1 MIKIYL
7 KHKWTKF
14 KLLFI
19 YLVISN
25 SINKLDKK
33 INKRKNNIK
42 IALCTMAREEN
53 LYINEFIEYYL
64 KLGVDH
70 IFIYDDNQNNTEKII
85 DAVYKKF
92 IINVT
97 VYEAKKFNIE
107 NQSFAFTECYKN
119 NYNKFDWFLMLDID
133 EFLFIV
139 NNTLKGYLT
148 NKRFN
153 KCDFIKIN
161 WVYATDN
168 DLIYYDP
175 RPVFE
180 RFKPP
185 YIKSEFVKSIVRGNI
200 VGLKYMVHSPY
211 ISPKR
216 NITCNNIG
224 KKIYYKKMNFENIR
238 PINIKLAY
246 IIHFSEKSTEEFVKK
261 VKRGYKNWITTKFV
275 NDKPKVYFSH
285 NKVTLEKI
293 NYIEKELNIS
303 LTEYKNKIR
312 KTNNFIHYYNKIFN
326 FFK

>member
-1 MIKIYL
+1 
-7 KHKWTKF
+7 
-14 KLLFI
+14 
-19 YLVISN
+19 
-25 SINKLDKK
+25 
-33 INKRKNNIK
+33 
-42 IALCTMAREEN
+42 MAREEN

-185 YIKSEFVKSIVRGNI
+185 YIKSEFVKSIVRGDLSKTIFYPNKSSHVPDANVI
-200 VGLKYMVHSPY
+200 SCNSIGTIMTKYNPFNVRPHEYRYGALK
-211 ISPKR
+211 
-216 NITCNNIG
+216 
-224 KKIYYKKMNFENIR
+224 
-238 PINIKLAY
+238 
-246 IIHFSEKSTEEFVKK
+246 HFATKSAEEFVGKIKK
-261 VKRGYKNWITTKFV
+261 GTNRNLYQEPVGRLR
-275 NDKPKVYFSH
+275 VYFRI
-285 NKVTLEKI
+285 NKFTEEKLKFFEE
-293 NYIEKELNIS
+293 NLNRSFSPI
-303 LTEYKNKIR
+303 LLKIKKNLR
-312 KTNNFIHYYNKIFN
+312 
-326 FFK
+326 